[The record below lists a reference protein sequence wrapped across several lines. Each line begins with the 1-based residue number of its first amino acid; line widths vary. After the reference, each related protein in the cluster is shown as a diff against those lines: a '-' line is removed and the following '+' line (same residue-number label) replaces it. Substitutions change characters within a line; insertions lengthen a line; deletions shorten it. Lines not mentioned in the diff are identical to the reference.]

1 MIVDVSKA
9 FSAEWYCS
17 KCPASPIHKMLI
29 SSFGNRSC
37 FETLK
42 CPLPYF
48 HCTWIIWFSH
58 IQRIFFFR
66 IFFFLQRFIHLNWW
80 IAKMRQIKNKKSLW
94 LNDPCLAGSVK
105 PTTLWAGNN
114 TPFQPFWIFFNLM
127 SWRYSY
133 SQRQMSWDLVWS
145 HLRFVW
151 QAVNMFQN
159 YYWLVDLKASNI
171 QEYWFR
177 HSFAKYLY
185 IFEYLKIFIRHI
197 IYRYY
202 NDRHFCFLQ

>member
-66 IFFFLQRFIHLNWW
+66 IFFF
-80 IAKMRQIKNKKSLW
+80 AKVHSPKLMNSEDETNKKQKVTMTKWPLSSWKRKTNNFMGWKQHSLSAF
-94 LNDPCLAGSVK
+94 LDLLQFDVMKILLFTTLDVLIFSVKSFKICMAGSKYVSELLL
-105 PTTLWAGNN
+105 TC
-114 TPFQPFWIFFNLM
+114 
-127 SWRYSY
+127 
-133 SQRQMSWDLVWS
+133 WS
-145 HLRFVW
+145 
-151 QAVNMFQN
+151 
-159 YYWLVDLKASNI
+159 
-171 QEYWFR
+171 
-177 HSFAKYLY
+177 
-185 IFEYLKIFIRHI
+185 
-197 IYRYY
+197 
-202 NDRHFCFLQ
+202 